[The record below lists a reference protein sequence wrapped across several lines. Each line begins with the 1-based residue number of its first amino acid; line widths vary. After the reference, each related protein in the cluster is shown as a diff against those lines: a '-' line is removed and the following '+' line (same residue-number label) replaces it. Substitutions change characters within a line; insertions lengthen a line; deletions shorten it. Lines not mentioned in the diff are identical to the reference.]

1 MTESSRDDIEA
12 LKDFLSAY
20 AAKVRRKHRPQ
31 FQEALAHLEHLSHAL
46 QEGDQ
51 QARLAMLYDVSR
63 ALSSSLQLDKV
74 LNFAMDAVIELT
86 GAERGFLMLTH
97 PETGALDVMLARNM
111 ERKTLD
117 QEDMQVSR
125 TLIQQV
131 VDSGS
136 GIVTTN
142 AQIDERFADRESVV
156 MYALRSILCVPLL
169 TRGKII
175 GVLYVD
181 NKVKS
186 GVFDESDQETLEA
199 FATQAAAAIDNAR
212 LYARTDAALTERV
225 EELELLQR
233 IDRDLNASMDFS
245 HVTDMTL
252 RWAIQGTHA
261 QQGWIALQEAGNTSL
276 RIVAG
281 DGKGSFLD
289 LEPLGLQPDSAPGT
303 LIRREGT
310 GEYREILVAP
320 VQRDDQIIACIGV
333 VRREDTFSDAAVAFL
348 QRLAAHAAAAIEN
361 TRLYQAVQDANL
373 AKSRFVSAV
382 SHELRVPMTSIHGY
396 ADLMLKGKAGP
407 VTEKQARYL
416 ENIRANV
423 TRMSTLVSDL
433 SDVSR
438 IETGQ
443 LQVQFSQVP
452 LAKYIRETASSLRPL
467 LDAKGHVL
475 RFDLPDNLPEV
486 WTDRMRLVQI
496 LTNLISNAIKYTPEH
511 GHIEVIAAPFLDG
524 KVKVTVKDDGIGMSD
539 EDLNQLFQ
547 QFFRSEHPLVREQAG
562 WGLGL
567 HVTRRLIELLG
578 GEIGVESQVEEGSA
592 FWFTLPISEPDTPKE
607 NL

>member
-1 MTESSRDDIEA
+1 MTESIQDEFEA
-12 LKDFLSAY
+12 LRTFLSEY
-20 AAKVRRKHRPQ
+20 GAKVKRKHRPK
-31 FQEALAHLEHLSHAL
+31 FHDALERLERLSQAL
-46 QEGDQ
+46 QEGDE

-63 ALSSSLQLDKV
+63 ALGSSLQLDKV
-74 LNFAMDAVIELT
+74 LHFAMDAVIELT

-97 PETGALDVMLARNM
+97 PETGALDLMVARNIQ
-111 ERKTLD
+111 RKTLD
-117 QEDMQVSR
+117 QEDMQVSH
-125 TLIQQV
+125 TFIQQV
-131 VDSGS
+131 IEHGA

-142 AQIDERFADRESVV
+142 AQVDERFADKDSVV
-156 MYALRSILCVPLL
+156 MYALRSILCVPLR

-186 GVFDESDQETLEA
+186 GVFDESDRETLEA

-212 LYARTDAALTERV
+212 LYTRTDAALTERV

-233 IDRDLNASMDFS
+233 IDRDLNARIDFS
-245 HVTDMTL
+245 HVTEITL
-252 RWAIQGTHA
+252 NWAIHGTRA
-261 QQGWIALQEAGNTSL
+261 QRGWISLKEAESDTM

-281 DGKGSFLD
+281 DGEGSLLN
-289 LEPLGLQPDSAPGT
+289 LESLHLQPGSPPGS
-303 LIRREGT
+303 LIRKEGGEEFREL
-310 GEYREILVAP
+310 LVAP
-320 VQRDDQIIACIGV
+320 VRREDQIIACIGV
-333 VRREDTFSDAAVAFL
+333 IRTEDIFSDAAVAFL

-361 TRLYQAVQDANL
+361 TRLYQAVQEANL

-396 ADLMLKGKAGP
+396 ADLILKGKAGP
-407 VTEKQARYL
+407 VTEKQAKYL
-416 ENIRANV
+416 DNIRANV

-452 LAKYIRETASSLRPL
+452 LAKYIRETASNLKPL
-467 LDAKGHVL
+467 LDAKHHSL
-475 RFDLPDNLPEV
+475 QFDLPENLPEV
-486 WTDRMRLVQI
+486 WTDRTRLVQI
-496 LTNLISNAIKYTPEH
+496 LTNLISNAIKYTPE
-511 GHIEVIAAPFLDG
+511 GGEIEIGAAGLQVG
-524 KVKVTVKDDGIGMSD
+524 KVKVSVSDNGIGISD
-539 EDLNQLFQ
+539 EELKLLFH

-567 HVTRRLIELLG
+567 HVTRRLIELLD
-578 GEIGVESQVEEGSA
+578 GEIGVESKPEEGSR
-592 FWFTLPISEPDTPKE
+592 FWFTLPVADPSSSQEAQ
-607 NL
+607 